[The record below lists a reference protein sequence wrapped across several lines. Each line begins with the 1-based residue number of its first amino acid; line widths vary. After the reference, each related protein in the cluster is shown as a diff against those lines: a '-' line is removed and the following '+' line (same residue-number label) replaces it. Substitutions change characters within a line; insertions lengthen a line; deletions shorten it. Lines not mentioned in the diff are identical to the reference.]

1 MPTGQLREERT
12 LNHHAEN
19 EKLLED
25 YLLNLETA
33 NSSPL
38 TVSSYRATIKDFLD
52 FTMGLSM
59 ADVTHREI
67 SEWQH
72 FLYTRKVSSSTQGQ
86 RLYAVRS
93 FFDFAVRIGAVKSSP
108 AALVSRRKVKRPLP
122 HWLTPAQIQQLL
134 NAAESPRVLAIVDFM
149 WATGC
154 RISEVISTRV
164 EAIDWAGRSLK
175 VLGKGD
181 KERIVLFGA
190 KTAAVLEH
198 YLAGRHTGP
207 LFLTEEVGKGPR
219 KQQGGVSQDE
229 HGVWRGYWRET
240 DANGKRVM
248 RSVRLG
254 DYELRTR
261 TEAQTALSR
270 YLSETLV
277 EAKSGPGTPIDA
289 RSVRRIISELGVKA
303 GLGRVHPHM
312 IRHSMA
318 TAMLDGGADLRSIQ
332 ELLGHTSILTT
343 QIYTHCSF
351 THLREA
357 LEKSHPSFQEE
368 RNEKK

>member
-1 MPTGQLREERT
+1 
-12 LNHHAEN
+12 
-19 EKLLED
+19 
-25 YLLNLETA
+25 
-33 NSSPL
+33 
-38 TVSSYRATIKDFLD
+38 
-52 FTMGLSM
+52 M

-72 FLYTRKVSSSTQGQ
+72 FLHTRKVASSTQGQ

-122 HWLTPAQIQQLL
+122 HWLTPAQMQQLL
-134 NAAESPRVLAIVDFM
+134 NAADSPRDLAIVDFL

-154 RISEVISTRV
+154 RISEVVAVRV
-164 EAIDWAGRSLK
+164 ETIDWEGRSLK

-181 KERIVLFGA
+181 KERIVLFG
-190 KTAAVLEH
+190 KNTAANLQR
-198 YLAGRHTGP
+198 YLAGRTTGP
-207 LFLTEEVGKGPR
+207 LFVTEEVGKGPR

-229 HGVWRGYWRET
+229 YAVWRGYWREA

-254 DYELRTR
+254 DFELRSR
-261 TEAQTALSR
+261 HEAKAALSR
-270 YLSETLV
+270 YLSENLD
-277 EAKSGPGTPIDA
+277 AAMSGKGAPIDA

-318 TAMLDGGADLRSIQ
+318 TSMLDGGADLRSIQ
-332 ELLGHTSILTT
+332 ELLGHSSILTT

-351 THLREA
+351 THLRTA
-357 LEKSHPSFQEE
+357 LEKSHPSWQEE
-368 RNEKK
+368 RDAKK